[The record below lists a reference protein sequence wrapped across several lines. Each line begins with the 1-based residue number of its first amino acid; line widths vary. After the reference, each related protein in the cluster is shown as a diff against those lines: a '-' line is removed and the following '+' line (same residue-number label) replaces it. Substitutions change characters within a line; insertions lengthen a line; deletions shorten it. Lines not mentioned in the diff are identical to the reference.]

1 MEEANRKRIT
11 AKSWLTRATN
21 KLRQLLDSGEFTQI
35 SLVAQIEEFEKRLER
50 VQPSGQVSRLPKL
63 ELPKFSGEYTE
74 WQTFWDKFRA
84 VIDSNNSIPTVNK
97 FTYLQSLLQGEAA
110 ATISGLSLT
119 ETNYSTAK
127 TLLQTRFGRPERIIF
142 SHIQHLLQ
150 TNLFLTS
157 KESSLP
163 AHLWRLHDEI
173 TSQVRSLENL
183 GAGGESYGVILTAL
197 ILHQLPNNI
206 RLEWARVGEG
216 KEGESYGVIL
226 TALILHQLP
235 NNIRLEWARVGDGK
249 EGESYGVI
257 LTALILH
264 QLPNNIRLEWARV
277 GEGKEGES
285 YGVILT
291 ALILHQ
297 LPNNIRLEW
306 ARVGEGKEGDLG
318 FLLKFLHEE
327 IQRRERSQ
335 TFGVTAGAVGPTT
348 TSPSEARSGSLGGQR
363 SRPRQNMRKG
373 QGSATALLS
382 GSGSKRTPPMCL
394 LSWRAFL
401 RSVSRAKWSRF
412 RGEKE

>member
-35 SLVAQIEEFEKRLER
+35 SLVAQIEEFEKRLGNLDEAQSLVEEHIEIEKLEDDIEAAAQFRAEKLVTLLAAREKQVSTAELDNLSQEKTESSTSER

-142 SHIQHLLQ
+142 SHIQRLLQ

-173 TSQVRSLENL
+173 TTQVRSLENL
-183 GAGGESYGVILTAL
+183 GVGGESYGVILTPL

-206 RLEWARVGEG
+206 RLEWARV
-216 KEGESYGVIL
+216 
-226 TALILHQLP
+226 
-235 NNIRLEWARVGDGK
+235 D
-249 EGESYGVI
+249 
-257 LTALILH
+257 
-264 QLPNNIRLEWARV
+264 
-277 GEGKEGES
+277 
-285 YGVILT
+285 
-291 ALILHQ
+291 
-297 LPNNIRLEW
+297 
-306 ARVGEGKEGDLG
+306 EGKEGDLG

-335 TFGVTAGAVGPTT
+335 TSEIRVFGRSEKQTKTEHEKGARKRN
-348 TSPSEARSGSLGGQR
+348 SPAFRIWVQED
-363 SRPRQNMRKG
+363 
-373 QGSATALLS
+373 
-382 GSGSKRTPPMCL
+382 PPMCL
-394 LSWRAFL
+394 LSWRAFF